1 MHRLHRYIHT
11 VRIRVYIYSYGSSSS
26 RAIAVAA
33 VQCARSFLI
42 NDEFLKDDGNTI
54 QVHVAVWMCSSHFVF
69 DGLLAFPSLL
79 LLLLSVEFEF
89 LFQFFVSKG
98 EGGVVGLVFFC
109 QFIYDFE

>member
-1 MHRLHRYIHT
+1 M
-11 VRIRVYIYSYGSSSS
+11 
-26 RAIAVAA
+26 
-33 VQCARSFLI
+33 QCARSFLI

-69 DGLLAFPSLL
+69 DGLLAFPSLV

-98 EGGVVGLVFFC
+98 EGGVVGLVFFLSIHLRFRMRNVVC
-109 QFIYDFE
+109 VHYIKIDGDVAEKAS

>member
-1 MHRLHRYIHT
+1 MAAAAAVELY
-11 VRIRVYIYSYGSSSS
+11 
-26 RAIAVAA
+26 AIAVAA

-79 LLLLSVEFEF
+79 LLLLLSVEFEF
-89 LFQFFVSKG
+89 LLPVFCFKG
-98 EGGVVGLVFFC
+98 
-109 QFIYDFE
+109 